1 MRYLARFLNA
11 SDPTASLRHAA
22 YAVVVCAGVFWLTW
36 DMIRGPITSEWNVAF
51 GLLLG
56 AVVTG
61 KIVGKSAGVEAPTA
75 PGGGPVPGNG
85 SNAAGGT
92 P

>member
-1 MRYLARFLNA
+1 MTWFQRLLDA

-22 YAVVVCAGVFWLTW
+22 YAVVVVGGFFWLTW

-56 AVVTG
+56 AVT
-61 KIVGKSAGVEAPTA
+61 TA
-75 PGGGPVPGNG
+75 KALEPGG
-85 SNAAGGT
+85 AK
-92 P
+92 

>member
-1 MRYLARFLNA
+1 MNYLARFLNA
-11 SDPTASLRHAA
+11 QDSTASLKHAA
-22 YAVVVCAGVFWLTW
+22 YGLVVLCGCFWLTW

-56 AVVTG
+56 AAVTG
-61 KIVGKSAGVEAPTA
+61 KVWGKPVGVEAPSA
-75 PGGGPVPGNG
+75 PGSGSVPENG
-85 SNAAGGT
+85 SKAAGGT

>member
-11 SDPTASLRHAA
+11 SDTSASLRHAA
-22 YAVVVCAGVFWLTW
+22 YALVVGFSCGWLTW
-36 DMIRGPITSEWNVAF
+36 DMIRGPITSEWNFAF

-56 AVVTG
+56 AVTTG
-61 KIVGKSAGVEAPTA
+61 KIVGAAAPSAPDAVRD
-75 PGGGPVPGNG
+75 VPEKRIGQHG
-85 SNAAGGT
+85 QGQ